1 MNEDEGATLL
11 TDIIPCGLM
20 YKFLPNTLYAHKV
33 DTKRRSWT
41 ERERERER
49 ERADQ
54 MKGFDV

>member
-1 MNEDEGATLL
+1 MNEDEGAILL

-33 DTKRRSWT
+33 DTRRRSWT

-49 ERADQ
+49 ERRPNT
-54 MKGFDV
+54 GF